1 MVDWV
6 GDYVL
11 DAVHRRAQERMA
23 GLPLFA
29 ATIATIT
36 NHMQPPP
43 GLDLTPRRRIAGRGL
58 SRVGEGKLYF
68 GYDIFARGGRCYC
81 ITRSSNVICNS
92 HSNFNFPVT

>member
-1 MVDWV
+1 MSTRRFSERAESSLSTTEQDGHDQGMRETNLDTIDEAIPSTLQDSEVVVVDWV

-11 DAVHRRAQERMA
+11 DAVHRRVQERMA

-43 GLDLTPRRRIAGRGL
+43 GSDLTPRRC
-58 SRVGEGKLYF
+58 V
-68 GYDIFARGGRCYC
+68 
-81 ITRSSNVICNS
+81 
-92 HSNFNFPVT
+92 